1 MIYRDNLSCLLL
13 LLYISMHHFESC
25 HLYDWSNRRVV
36 NVDQNSS
43 NQKFLKHL
51 QKQVMFRSQNLE
63 DLKNHCSQ
71 GDSTENPFQANL
83 QNALGPKTRSK
94 LTQTTRLVRKIS
106 KDSQISIFGFV
117 KKEIAFFAQ
126 SKKVLEFIRRLRGGV
141 SFCERLQGFGNDK
154 IREALECQ
162 IEEQK
167 VDNKHFRVLQSDPN
181 VQHLEHEIKSK
192 GIQGININAENSNF
206 SKANFTTVDTSSLP
220 GLIAPK
226 QKNVKAFTENNA
238 VDQKSGNEINSKL
251 AMTPEAKEPKR
262 GKLGSISDQ
271 KGKKSSRI
279 EFARVKYYKEKLGEN
294 RYIFRINEDYLEKR
308 VIGRKIGTEGRQ
320 TLGIQDLQSL
330 DRPNNENNYQDQ
342 VFTENLE
349 VKAGQFD
356 NQDELVNPEKV
367 LTCNQVETQKTANQE
382 TRQITKDQTL
392 QASESETNLQT
403 LQNEIQDLKRVLKER
418 DVELEIKT
426 EELESTKGL
435 IGEVQ
440 RGFQDLKSEM
450 EAKENELSQYEAKH
464 SELNRQV
471 QRANL
476 KKQELESI
484 NAVN

>member
-1 MIYRDNLSCLLL
+1 M
-13 LLYISMHHFESC
+13 
-25 HLYDWSNRRVV
+25 
-36 NVDQNSS
+36 NVDQNCS

-83 QNALGPKTRSK
+83 QNALAPKSKTRPK

-106 KDSQISIFGFV
+106 KDTHISIFGFV

-154 IREALECQ
+154 IREAFNCP
-162 IEEQK
+162 IEEEQ
-167 VDNKHFRVLQSDPN
+167 VDNKHFTALQSHPN
-181 VQHLEHEIKSK
+181 LQHFEQEIKSK
-192 GIQGININAENSNF
+192 GIQGTNIHAQNTNF
-206 SKANFTTVDTSSLP
+206 SKGNLNNVDTSSLP

-226 QKNVKAFTENNA
+226 HRHGKAFTEAESSA
-238 VDQKSGNEINSKL
+238 VDEKSGNGANGKL
-251 AMTPEAKEPKR
+251 AMTPEGKEAKR

-294 RYIFRINEDYLEKR
+294 RYIFRINEDYLERR
-308 VIGRKIGTEGRQ
+308 VIGRKIRTEGPQ
-320 TLGIQDLQSL
+320 NLHKL
-330 DRPNNENNYQDQ
+330 NNENDYQDQ

-356 NQDELVNPEKV
+356 DQGDFTHPENV
-367 LTCNQVETQKTANQE
+367 LTSNQVETEKTANHE
-382 TRQITKDQTL
+382 TKHITKEQTL
-392 QASESETNLQT
+392 QASESETDRQALQK
-403 LQNEIQDLKRVLKER
+403 EIQDLKRVLKEKEG
-418 DVELEIKT
+418 ELEAKT

-476 KKQELESI
+476 KRQELESI
-484 NAVN
+484 NAVNQI